1 MQFPHSPVSGKGRF
15 IFHAVFQIPFYMRK
29 TFLMCASATVKSN
42 FMIVY
47 QNPLKIFYY
56 SSLYAFMPFFLTGKV
71 KYLFLIWRYCCLE
84 VISARRS
91 KMRCC
96 VLESLFIRGAVW

>member
-1 MQFPHSPVSGKGRF
+1 MQFPHSPVSGKGRLV
-15 IFHAVFQIPFYMRK
+15 FHAVFQITFYMHK

-56 SSLYAFMPFFLTGKV
+56 SSLYAFMSFYLTGKV
-71 KYLFLIWRYCCLE
+71 KYLFLIWRY
-84 VISARRS
+84 
-91 KMRCC
+91 
-96 VLESLFIRGAVW
+96 